1 MRRKV
6 GLVGI
11 FLSLLVVSTTIQWV
25 NTAGS
30 QSPTRIT
37 PNQIQPVELQRVK
50 YLARAYVYEP
60 QDFQAFEKTY
70 NEYEDFRPFYRNKI
84 EVQIDDYDASKIR
97 DELLTEYDIIIL
109 TTPRDTLSEHDKA
122 ILEKFEAS
130 KGIVIPSG
138 KSAYDQ
144 ISTIRSRFE
153 NGELKSKQDI
163 FIWEYHSANLDIYY
177 PEVPGWFTLEHAQKN
192 AAIAEQFYSFA
203 RDVVDEAPFHG
214 GKIAI
219 AFFKYR
225 SMSMAGQMIRM
236 GILTEEG
243 RLFPPFWTFYHEMAH
258 DFTGLDGDRPRTLT
272 AGYINMNI
280 AFGETIANLFA
291 CYFDS
296 TFKYTPRYEGRMESF
311 WRSKLQEYETKK
323 INPYALNWHGHNEDQ
338 QYLEAMLFN
347 VSDTYG
353 WQTWNSFFRIA
364 KKSGIPQPPDNRE
377 AKMEDLTQKDASL
390 AFSRFFYL
398 LSLGAGDDLRPQFLH
413 WGFGIE
419 PEVAASKVEAVKERP
434 TLILTLS
441 SNSVK
446 TQDILGI
453 KAELGNAHGDPVVN
467 ETLEFYLEEPR
478 GFTYSLGKARTNK
491 FGEGE
496 ISYKVDLD
504 VGIYWVRAS
513 YAGSTDYTR
522 KQARSQVVVNPL
534 VWEVVPDGPIQL
546 VGQHGPIGADLG
558 QRYVNLVDINYT
570 SSGHSLYYRFDVG
583 DKIPSET
590 AGPHVDS
597 IWYQVLLDIDSDSS
611 TGYHW
616 SKDFTPDYILQL
628 FVKFDASSGSSQAS
642 FQVMKHSGRAS
653 EFTWNVIDDSMRF
666 GGDTTLAGGAGQHF
680 LILTCNNQDIA
691 VSNGSRIR
699 FFARSCVSYDGSG
712 YCDLVPDEGSLTM
725 TVPLSMPGTSI
736 MTSVT
741 SNATSAT
748 TVQETKTVVST
759 ETQSVSQALTIEI
772 LAIAV
777 VAFFATAGVVW
788 LRRRR
793 KHNRALGLSHFDWF
807 LYLFPPHG
815 DGSLER

>member
-6 GLVGI
+6 ALVI
-11 FLSLLVVSTTIQWV
+11 VFLPLLVISTTIQWV

-30 QSPTRIT
+30 QSPTHIT

-60 QDFQAFEKTY
+60 QDFEAFEKTY
-70 NEYEDFRPFYRNKI
+70 WQYEDFRPFYKNRI

-109 TTPRDTLSEHDKA
+109 TTPRDALSEHDKS
-122 ILEKFEAS
+122 LLDKFEAS
-130 KGIVIPSG
+130 KGIIIPSG
-138 KSAYDQ
+138 KSAYDE
-144 ISTIRSRFE
+144 ISSIRSRFE
-153 NGELKSKQDI
+153 NGQLKSKQDI
-163 FIWEYHSANLDIYY
+163 YIWEYHSTNLDIYY
-177 PEVPGWFTLEHAQKN
+177 PEVLGWFTIENAQKN
-192 AAIAEQFYSFA
+192 AAIAEQFYDFA
-203 RDVVDEAPFHG
+203 QEVVDERPFHG
-214 GKIAI
+214 EKISV

-225 SMSMAGQMIRM
+225 SMSMAGQAVRM
-236 GILTEEG
+236 GTLTDEG
-243 RLFPPFWTFYHEMAH
+243 RLFPPSWTFYHELTH
-258 DFTGLDGDRPRTLT
+258 DFTGLDGSRPRTST

-280 AFGETIANLFA
+280 AFGETIAWMFA
-291 CYFDS
+291 YYFDS
-296 TFKYTPRYEGRMESF
+296 TFKYTPRYVRRMESF

-323 INPYALNWHGHNEDQ
+323 VSPYGLNWHGHNEDQ

-353 WQTWNSFFRIA
+353 WQTWNSFFRVA

-377 AKMEDLTQKDASL
+377 AKMEDLSQKDASL
-390 AFSRFFYL
+390 AFSRFVYL
-398 LSLGAGDDLRPQFLH
+398 LSLGAGDDLRPQFQH
-413 WGFGIE
+413 WGFRIE
-419 PEVAASKVEAVKERP
+419 PEVAALKVGEVKEQP
-434 TLILTLS
+434 SLVLTLS

-446 TQDILGI
+446 TQDVLGI
-453 KAELGNAHGDPVVN
+453 KAELRNTHGDAVVN
-467 ETLEFYLEEPR
+467 ETLEFYLEDPG
-478 GFTYSLGKARTNK
+478 GFVYSLGKAKTNK

-504 VGIYWVRAS
+504 AGIYWVTVF
-513 YAGSTDYTR
+513 YAGSADFIR
-522 KQARSQVVVNPL
+522 KQARNQMVVEPL
-534 VWEVVPDGPIQL
+534 VWEVAPDGPIQL
-546 VGQHGPIGADLG
+546 VGQYGPIGGDLE
-558 QRYVNLVDINYT
+558 QRYVNLVDVNYT
-570 SSGHSLYYRFDVG
+570 SSSHSLYYRFDVG

-590 AGPHVDS
+590 VGPHVDS
-597 IWYQVLLDIDSDSS
+597 IWYQVLLDVDSDSS

-628 FVKFDASSGSSQAS
+628 FMKFDASSGSSQAS

-653 EFTWNVIDDSMRF
+653 EFTWNVIDDTMRF

-712 YCDLVPDEGSLTM
+712 YCDLVPDEGSVTM
-725 TVPLSMPGTSI
+725 TVPLSMPCTST

-741 SNATSAT
+741 SGLTAT
-748 TVQETKTVVST
+748 TIRETGTEVPT
-759 ETQSVSQALTIEI
+759 ETQYVSGTLAIEI
-772 LAIAV
+772 LAIVIALV
-777 VAFFATAGVVW
+777 ATAGVFW

-793 KHNRALGLSHFDWF
+793 K
-807 LYLFPPHG
+807 
-815 DGSLER
+815 